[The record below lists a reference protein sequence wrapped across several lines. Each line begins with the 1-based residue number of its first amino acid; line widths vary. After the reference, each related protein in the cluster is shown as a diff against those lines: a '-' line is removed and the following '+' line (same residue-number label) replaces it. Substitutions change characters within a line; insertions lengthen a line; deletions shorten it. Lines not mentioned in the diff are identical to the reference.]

1 MGLSIELKN
10 VTIEYKN
17 NILFNNVNLYLNKPG
32 LYFIEGDNGCGKTT
46 LFNSILGLKE
56 IKNGYINIKNNENE
70 ISAIDSI
77 SYVSQDVLLIDN
89 LTVIESL
96 KLISNDL
103 NYMNSLI
110 ELFDITRILNLKIKK
125 CSMGEKQ
132 RIQIVMALLKNKPI
146 MLLDEAFSHID
157 IKMTKIILEYL
168 SNMKDKIIL
177 LTIHNRSDVLKNC
190 TNIITIKNKMIN
202 YESKNDENS
211 IQLLNKNEYVNKKI
225 LKKIM
230 FPNVLLFFKIIIFF
244 ISTLTA
250 FFINISSNSV
260 IDNTVKFYNN
270 QTDIKYK
277 YNMIRNK
284 EIFNMSVPDY
294 EKKLLKNPFF
304 RIPPETLESNE
315 IEELKKNNPN
325 YKNIYYSQC
334 MNIYFEYKNIYC
346 EYTYKF
352 YFLIDESVEDDLI
365 ITDTTTKDLF
375 KETELN
381 GYVFNV
387 LGKDIGYDYY
397 FRKIIL
403 NFKTFINLEFHSYMR
418 TQFLSNKDLYNY
430 KIIEGKDVSNDNEV
444 IITKK
449 YFDEI
454 KKDYEFYGLNFS
466 LGDKLNVHGIECV
479 VCGIYDNLDIK
490 YKNYL
495 YTYYRGEELFF
506 SYIFALSNE
515 KTAYELCKMRLEE
528 SFVKMLYI
536 DSKYINSR
544 DIELVKDFNRCFS
557 PDKFEL
563 NNHLEETFHDNNLI
577 FQNVRNISAFLM
589 LLTSVCY
596 VFLSNK
602 ILEKNNRFIQ
612 YENISSRMLE
622 KINIFRLLEELSI
635 GLIASLVIYVLCI
648 NKLIDKINNGLSRY
662 CASIDIRTISYSFH
676 FWIIIMF
683 IVVLLEIGLKKYV
696 NRRKI
701 IC

>member
-1 MGLSIELKN
+1 
-10 VTIEYKN
+10 
-17 NILFNNVNLYLNKPG
+17 
-32 LYFIEGDNGCGKTT
+32 
-46 LFNSILGLKE
+46 
-56 IKNGYINIKNNENE
+56 
-70 ISAIDSI
+70 
-77 SYVSQDVLLIDN
+77 
-89 LTVIESL
+89 
-96 KLISNDL
+96 
-103 NYMNSLI
+103 MNSLI

-157 IKMTKIILEYL
+157 INMTKIILEYL

-190 TNIITIKNKMIN
+190 TNIITIKDKMIN
-202 YESKNDENS
+202 YESKNDEHL
-211 IQLLNKNEYVNKKI
+211 IQLLNKNEYINKKI

-230 FPNVLLFFKIIIFF
+230 FPNLLLFFKIIIIF
-244 ISTLTA
+244 ISALTA
-250 FFINISSNSV
+250 FFINISANST

-284 EIFNMSVPDY
+284 EIFNMDVSDY
-294 EKKLLKNPFF
+294 EEKLLKNPFF
-304 RIPPETLESNE
+304 RIPEEILDLNE

-325 YKNIYYSQC
+325 YKNIYYGKC
-334 MNIYFEYKNIYC
+334 MNIYFEYKNIST
-346 EYTYKF
+346 ESIFKF
-352 YFLIDESVEDDLI
+352 YYLIDESIEDDLI

-403 NFKTFINLEFHSYMR
+403 NFKTFINLEFHSYMC

-444 IITKK
+444 IITKD

-454 KKDYEFYGLNFS
+454 KKDYEFHGLNFS

-495 YTYYRGEELFF
+495 YTYDRGEELFF
-506 SYIFALSNE
+506 SYTFALSNE
-515 KTAYELCKMRLEE
+515 KTAYELCKMHLED

-544 DIELVKDFNRCFS
+544 DIELVKDYNMCFS

-563 NNHLEETFHDNNLI
+563 NNHLEETFYDNNLI
-577 FQNVRNISAFLM
+577 FKNLRNISALLM
-589 LLTSVCY
+589 LLTSMCY

-612 YENISSRMLE
+612 YENINSSILK

-635 GLIASLVIYVLCI
+635 GLIVSLIIYILCI

-662 CASIDIRTISYSFH
+662 CASIDIRTISYTFY
-676 FWIIIMF
+676 FWIIIML